1 MKKTGQNKNQRGGRR
16 KLLVA
21 IVSLILLVSVAS
33 IGAGIVRT
41 SRGHGFMA
49 QSTGSLVSTMSLQDQ
64 LPQQPSP
71 PLVPVKIRQQS
82 TQSQPLQQKQTALM
96 LSQTTS
102 LQQELERK
110 PSPLSSQLQ
119 LMFAEPTSQPALPQR
134 KRQSPSPQ
142 QQPKL
147 QSSNQSQPCLS
158 PHPLLEPAS
167 QLQSIGACDDDSQTS
182 IQVPHPSQ
190 PSVQLASALS
200 ASELSGSTP
209 FRSLQCSLAGS
220 ILARSVL
227 ALPSVQSSSSASVP
241 IRQYRFPK
249 ETDAEKAARLK
260 WWTDARFGMF
270 IHFGLYALPARHEW
284 VKNHERLTNEQYQKY
299 FDHFNPDLF
308 NPREWA
314 RMAKAAGMKYA
325 VITAKHHEGFCLW
338 DSKYTDY
345 KVTNTP
351 FGRDFLKE
359 FVEAFRAEGL
369 KVGFYYSLL
378 DWHHPDYT
386 IDVMHPLRPANEA
399 DYDRLNA
406 GKDMNRYRQYMKDQV
421 RELLTN
427 YGEISIIWFDFSFPG
442 KHGKGRDDW
451 DSIGLLK
458 LARSLQP
465 NIIVDDRLDLQD
477 VEGGWDFTTPEQ
489 VVVTKWPEYKGKKIP
504 WETCQTF
511 SGSWGYYRDEYTW
524 KSPAQLIELLIN
536 SVSKGG
542 NLLLNVGPTGR
553 GTFDLRAQERLK
565 AMGDWMAVNSR
576 SIYSCTEAPPE
587 FVVPPNTLLTWN
599 PTTRRLYVHLLSYP
613 LNGIWLKGLAGKVE
627 YVQFLHDASE
637 IRFEPGKG
645 EEASDLWLSLPVQK
659 PPVEI
664 PVLEV
669 FIKR

>member
-1 MKKTGQNKNQRGGRR
+1 LDGKGFSRDGGFVGYHSRFIGHRFQKEAEMKKTGQNENRSGGRT
-16 KLLVA
+16 KLLAVL
-21 IVSLILLVSVAS
+21 ICLILLIA
-33 IGAGIVRT
+33 GAGAVRM
-41 SRGHGFMA
+41 SRNLLA
-49 QSTGSLVSTMSLQDQ
+49 
-64 LPQQPSP
+64 
-71 PLVPVKIRQQS
+71 
-82 TQSQPLQQKQTALM
+82 
-96 LSQTTS
+96 
-102 LQQELERK
+102 
-110 PSPLSSQLQ
+110 
-119 LMFAEPTSQPALPQR
+119 QPA
-134 KRQSPSPQ
+134 
-142 QQPKL
+142 
-147 QSSNQSQPCLS
+147 
-158 PHPLLEPAS
+158 
-167 QLQSIGACDDDSQTS
+167 
-182 IQVPHPSQ
+182 
-190 PSVQLASALS
+190 
-200 ASELSGSTP
+200 
-209 FRSLQCSLAGS
+209 
-220 ILARSVL
+220 
-227 ALPSVQSSSSASVP
+227 SSSSASTALQQDQQRQEQPTVQMLPKDQVP
-241 IRQYRFPK
+241 VPAQARERSQQSQKLPQSAQSSQSSSTSILPR
-249 ETDAEKAARLK
+249 ETDAEKTARLK
-260 WWTDARFGMF
+260 WWTDARFGLF

-308 NPREWA
+308 HPREWA

-325 VITAKHHEGFCLW
+325 VITSKHHEGFCLW

-351 FGRDFLKE
+351 FGRDLLKE
-359 FVEAFRAEGL
+359 FVDAFRAEGL

-399 DYDRLNA
+399 DYERLNA

-427 YGEISIIWFDFSFPG
+427 YGEISIMWFDFSFPG

-451 DSIGLLK
+451 DSVGLLK

-524 KSPAQLIELLIN
+524 KSPSQLLELLIN

-553 GTFDLRAQERLK
+553 GTFDQRAQERLK

-587 FVVPPNTLLTWN
+587 FVAPPNTLLTWN
-599 PTTRRLYVHLLSYP
+599 PETRRLYVHLLSYP

-637 IRFEPGKG
+637 ILFEPGKG
-645 EEASDLWLSLPVQK
+645 QEASDLWLSLPVQK

-664 PVLEV
+664 PVLEI